1 MCGGTTEERTHLEV
15 SNVKKMDKKPA
26 AGKKAPA
33 AKGKGKMPM
42 ALVVMMK
49 KGKGAPKKGCK

>member
-1 MCGGTTEERTHLEV
+1 M
-15 SNVKKMDKKPA
+15 KKMDKKPA
-26 AGKKAPA
+26 AGKKVT

-49 KGKGAPKKGCK
+49 GKGGAKKKGCK